1 LTTAIFTM
9 GNFREEQVWREAR
22 LLAAALYQL
31 TESFPAELASRIR
44 SACFSLLDSLTPPD
58 DLSRSRRKD
67 GTAHRASLL
76 AEQLHVEIRQA
87 YERGLMERSSFSDLQ
102 EESRLLRELLH
113 GEPKTQ
119 P

>member
-1 LTTAIFTM
+1 M
-9 GNFREEQVWREAR
+9 GDFREEQVWREAR
-22 LLAAALYQL
+22 LLTAALYQL

-44 SACFSLLDSLTPPD
+44 SACFSLLDSLTLPNDP
-58 DLSRSRRKD
+58 SRSRRKD
-67 GTAHRASLL
+67 DAARRASLL

-87 YERGLMERSSFSDLQ
+87 YERGFLERTSFSDLQ

-113 GEPKTQ
+113 GEPRTQ